1 MKLPQGFFFSQ
12 SKLED
17 YRTCRR
23 RFYWRY
29 IQELP
34 CPAQVAEPAQEFEHL
49 GKIGWLFHQSVRQLL
64 CGIPPEQVKAFIKD
78 EQVLHW
84 LEQFERHMYPMV
96 APMDWEGKCV
106 VYAPEILVALRIGEF
121 PLVAKFDFLMITTE
135 GRAQIWD
142 WKTSPALP
150 AYHQLEARLQSI
162 VYPLVLAQGG
172 HKAKTAPEKIQMMY
186 WFANFP
192 SEIMSIAYN
201 EDRMRRDWELIS
213 QMIVEIANSPEEHF
227 IMTED
232 ERKCRACVYRS
243 LCARG
248 ERAGHLTEE
257 LFDLDDEGWVAE
269 LDFEQILETGF

>member
-1 MKLPQGFFFSQ
+1 MKLPEGFFFSQ
-12 SKLED
+12 AKLEE

-49 GKIGWLFHQSVRQLL
+49 GKMGWLFHQSVRQLL

-78 EQVLHW
+78 ENW
-84 LEQFERHMYPMV
+84 LEQFQQHIYPMV
-96 APMDWEGKCV
+96 NPIDWEAKCA
-106 VYAPEILVALRIGEF
+106 VYAPEVLLAMRIGEF
-121 PLVAKFDFLMITTE
+121 PLVAKYDLLMITVE
-135 GRAQIWD
+135 GQAQIWD
-142 WKTSPALP
+142 WKTSHALP
-150 AYHQLEARLQSI
+150 AYRQLVAKLQSVI
-162 VYPLVLAQGG
+162 YPLVLAQGG

-192 SEIMSIAYN
+192 SEMMSISYN
-201 EDRMRRDWELIS
+201 EDKMQREMEWIT
-213 QMIVEIANSPEEHF
+213 QMIAEIATATEEHF

-232 ERKCRACVYRS
+232 ERKCRVCVYRS

-248 ERAGHLTEE
+248 EKAGQFTDEMI
-257 LFDLDDEGWVAE
+257 DLDEEGWVAE
-269 LDFEQILETGF
+269 LDLEQILEIGF